1 MERFPAKPPTAPI
14 QAALPQAPL
23 AAAGLEEL
31 KVEIV
36 KNGRGEF
43 FYLQLFV
50 IMNPLTLSHDF

>member
-43 FYLQLFV
+43 FIYSYLL
-50 IMNPLTLSHDF
+50 L

>member
-23 AAAGLEEL
+23 GLEEL